1 MGPTEGKLN
10 AKVLRCIDF
19 FVIIRAFVIRI
30 PLMELAPLYLKKNE
44 ERRLRNGHLWVY
56 SNEVDIGRSP
66 LTAFAPGQP
75 VAIVAN
81 DGKLVGNGYVN
92 PHSLIAA
99 RLVSRSAKQVLDRSL
114 LVHRLKVALSLRERL
129 FDKPFYRLVYGESDS
144 LPGLVVDRYGDVLV
158 AQVNTAGMEAV
169 LEEIAE
175 ALDKVLKPLA
185 ILWRNDS
192 AARGQEGLESY
203 VKPALGEVPETVTI
217 EENGSRFE
225 VPLLS
230 GQKTGWFYDHRMN
243 RARVQQI
250 TKGLRVLDVFSYI
263 GGWGIEAA
271 VAGAKEVV
279 CVDSSAK
286 ALDLVEKNA
295 ALNDVGDRVSSIEG
309 DAFEALKALR
319 AEREKFDL
327 VIVDPPAFIKRK
339 KDAKKGIEAYQRIN
353 TAAMQ
358 LLGKDGLLVSASCS
372 FHLQADSLRD
382 LLHRSARH
390 LDRNMQILEQGH
402 QGPDH
407 PVHPAI
413 PETEYIK
420 CLTSRVVIM

>member
-1 MGPTEGKLN
+1 
-10 AKVLRCIDF
+10 
-19 FVIIRAFVIRI
+19 
-30 PLMELAPLYLKKNE
+30 MELAPLYLKKNE

-56 SNEVDIGRSP
+56 SNEVDSGRSP
-66 LTAFAPGQP
+66 LNGFEPGQQ
-75 VAIVAN
+75 VALIAN
-81 DGKLVGNGYVN
+81 DGKFIGNGYVN

-114 LVHRLKVALSLRERL
+114 LVHRLNIALSLRERL
-129 FDKPFYRLVYGESDS
+129 FAQPFYRLCYGESDG
-144 LPGLVVDRYGDVLV
+144 LPGLVVDRFGDIVV

-169 LEEIAE
+169 LDEIAG
-175 ALDKVLKPLA
+175 ALDKVLKPRA

-192 AARGQEGLESY
+192 SAREQEGLSSY
-203 VKPALGEVPETVTI
+203 VQAAVGEVPEYVVI
-217 EENGSRFE
+217 EENGTRFE

-250 TKGLRVLDVFSYI
+250 AKGLRVLDVFSYI

-271 VAGAKEVV
+271 VAGANEVV
-279 CVDSSAK
+279 CVDASAK
-286 ALDLVEKNA
+286 ALDLVERNA
-295 ALNDVGDRVSSIEG
+295 ALNQVDKRVSSVEG

-319 AEREKFDL
+319 AERERFDL

-339 KDAKKGIEAYQRIN
+339 KDAKKGIEAYRRIN
-353 TAAMQ
+353 QAAMQ

-372 FHLQADSLRD
+372 FHLHAEVLREQLLQAS
-382 LLHRSARH
+382 RH
-390 LDRNMQILEQGH
+390 LDRSLQIIEQGH

-407 PVHPAI
+407 PQHPAI

-420 CLTSRVVIM
+420 CLTSRVVTL

>member
-1 MGPTEGKLN
+1 MK
-10 AKVLRCIDF
+10 
-19 FVIIRAFVIRI
+19 
-30 PLMELAPLYLKKNE
+30 LAPLYLKKNE

-66 LTAFAPGQP
+66 LTGFEPGQQ

-81 DGKLVGNGYVN
+81 DGKAIGNGYVN

-99 RLVSRSAKQVLDRSL
+99 RLVSRATNQQLDRSL
-114 LVHRLKVALSLRERL
+114 LVHRINIALSLRERL
-129 FDKPFYRLVYGESDS
+129 FDKPFYRLIYGESDG
-144 LPGLVVDRYGDVLV
+144 LPGLVVDRFGDVLV

-185 ILWRNDS
+185 ILWRNDT
-192 AARGQEGLESY
+192 AARAQEGLESY

-217 EENGSRFE
+217 EENGTRFE
-225 VPLLS
+225 VPLLD

-243 RARVQQI
+243 RARVQQMA
-250 TKGLRVLDVFSYI
+250 KGLRVLDAFSYI

-286 ALDLVEKNA
+286 ALDLVERNA
-295 ALNDVGDRVSSIEG
+295 VLNDVTDRVSSIEG
-309 DAFEALKALR
+309 DAFEALKTLR
-319 AEREKFDL
+319 AEREQFDL

-372 FHLQADSLRD
+372 FHLTPDSHRD
-382 LLHRSARH
+382 LLLRSSRH
-390 LDRNMQILEQGH
+390 LDRTLQLLEQGH

-413 PETEYIK
+413 PETDYIK